1 MAVWQEINDLEPMS
15 QGSCFIVFFNDF
27 CTEMGLNYLL
37 ENAYSELGVYKMQ
50 RSIQQYTMPTYDLIN
65 YFSALKRDCIN
76 NRVIILTENKEM
88 EIFHSLTSFK
98 MFHLLSKKETLQ
110 FIHRVV
116 TQSVN
121 TNNQYASPGIIEKK
135 EANGANKPLSQREW
149 FVLNSLARKI
159 TPAAIGKMAGI
170 NIKTVSA
177 HKMNAMRKLGLT
189 SPQFLQ
195 LLVGLSEVKNIS
207 TMVLKEPPK

>member
-1 MAVWQEINDLEPMS
+1 
-15 QGSCFIVFFNDF
+15 
-27 CTEMGLNYLL
+27 
-37 ENAYSELGVYKMQ
+37 
-50 RSIQQYTMPTYDLIN
+50 
-65 YFSALKRDCIN
+65 
-76 NRVIILTENKEM
+76 M
-88 EIFHSLTSFK
+88 EILHSLTSFK

-135 EANGANKPLSQREW
+135 EANGANKPLSQREG

-170 NIKTVSA
+170 IIKTVSA